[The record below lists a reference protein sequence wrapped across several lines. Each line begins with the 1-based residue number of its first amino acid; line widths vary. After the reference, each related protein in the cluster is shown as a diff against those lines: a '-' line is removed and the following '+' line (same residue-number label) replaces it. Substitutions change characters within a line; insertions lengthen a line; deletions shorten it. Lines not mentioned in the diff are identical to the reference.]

1 MFVRMPDEVYNWIKD
16 FFDNHLHCTKLSG
29 EISMLANIR
38 ASVIQGSGL
47 GPVLYLVMVAHLRPI
62 SDKNRMIKFA
72 DDTCLIVPAECAATS
87 EDELA
92 HIQDWAQGCNLS
104 LNRAKTKEIIFRA
117 KGRCGNSTLLPV
129 ACPGIESV
137 EQLTALD
144 VVINN

>member
-1 MFVRMPDEVYNWIKD
+1 
-16 FFDNHLHCTKLSG
+16 
-29 EISMLANIR
+29 
-38 ASVIQGSGL
+38 
-47 GPVLYLVMVAHLRPI
+47 
-62 SDKNRMIKFA
+62 MIKFA

-87 EDELA
+87 EDELT
-92 HIQDWAQGCNLS
+92 HIQDSAQGCNLS